1 MSRDNPEWEIV
12 ALQSRL
18 LAANTVMAEAYAV
31 LWNLR
36 QLLKDSN
43 LDREVVYVCSD
54 LMQKILDTIKKSMEV
69 YK

>member
-36 QLLKDSN
+36 QLLNDSS
-43 LDREVVYVCSD
+43 LDREAVYVCSD
-54 LMQKILDTIKKSMEV
+54 LMQKILDTIKKPTEA

>member
-43 LDREVVYVCSD
+43 LDREAVYVCSD
-54 LMQKILDTIKKSMEV
+54 LMQKILDTIKKPTEA

>member
-43 LDREVVYVCSD
+43 LDREAVYVCSD
-54 LMQKILDTIKKSMEV
+54 LMQKILDTVKKSMEA
-69 YK
+69 YE

>member
-36 QLLKDSN
+36 QLLKDSS
-43 LDREVVYVCSD
+43 LDREAVYVCSD
-54 LMQKILDTIKKSMEV
+54 LMQKILDTIKKPTEA